1 MQFGVL
7 ERVGLTIQG
16 RRDEDFRRHRFAV
29 EVANDRPQGLATD
42 AVGVLD
48 RVGVDLA
55 VLDGALPFR
64 LAVEGDD
71 LDLVRLVG
79 LFQRRPR
86 AEGGRVV
93 DGEDAREVGVRLDQP
108 LGRFEA
114 GVLVA
119 AAGQFGDDV
128 DLAARRLAV
137 VFVDH
142 FLEALDAE

>member
-1 MQFGVL
+1 LQFGVL

-29 EVANDRPQGLATD
+29 EVANDRPQGLASD

-93 DGEDAREVGVRLDQP
+93 DGEDARETEACTAWTGRP
-108 LGRFEA
+108 SARSTSRSSIASALGRSC
-114 GVLVA
+114 
-119 AAGQFGDDV
+119 
-128 DLAARRLAV
+128 RT
-137 VFVDH
+137 
-142 FLEALDAE
+142 